1 MSTNQTTAGEV
12 MYRTNRRKFLG
23 YLGAAPRIGNA
34 LGGDVKRAAIGVF
47 FVPIALIAQQTGD
60 AWANIGPTPAAVEDI
75 AVDPHGSGIIFIGT
89 NAGGVRRS
97 VDGGITWSA
106 VNTGLTNLDV
116 ERLAIDASGPQTVS
130 AGTGGGLFKTV
141 DGGATWQNVPGGH
154 RLFCLSGRAEK
165 AIHCDQRPS

>member
-1 MSTNQTTAGEV
+1 MKEA
-12 MYRTNRRKFLG
+12 F
-23 YLGAAPRIGNA
+23 IGM
-34 LGGDVKRAAIGVF
+34 LLL
-47 FVPIALIAQQTGD
+47 PIALIAQQSVA
-60 AWANIGPTPAAVEDI
+60 AWTNIGPTPAAVGAI

-89 NAGGVRRS
+89 NSGGVRRS

-106 VNTGLTNLDV
+106 VNTGLTNPAV

-141 DGGATWQNVPGGH
+141 DGGATWQNVPGSTG
-154 RLFCLSGRAEK
+154 FFALSGRAEK

>member
-1 MSTNQTTAGEV
+1 MFIAQPL
-12 MYRTNRRKFLG
+12 RRLFS
-23 YLGAAPRIGNA
+23 AAV
-34 LGGDVKRAAIGVF
+34 LGGDVKLATIGVF
-47 FVPIALIAQQTGD
+47 FVPIALIAQHTGD
-60 AWANIGPTPAAVEDI
+60 EWANIGPTPAAVGAI
-75 AVDPHGSGIIFIGT
+75 AVDPHGSLIIFLGT

>member
-1 MSTNQTTAGEV
+1 MKLAT
-12 MYRTNRRKFLG
+12 
-23 YLGAAPRIGNA
+23 
-34 LGGDVKRAAIGVF
+34 IGVF
-47 FVPIALIAQQTGD
+47 FVPIVLIAQHTGD
-60 AWANIGPTPAAVEDI
+60 EWANIGPTPAAVGAI
-75 AVDPHGSGIIFIGT
+75 AVDPHGSGIIFIGS

-116 ERLAIDASGPQTVS
+116 ERLAIDASGPQTVY

-154 RLFCLSGRAEK
+154 RLFCLSGRPE
-165 AIHCDQRPS
+165 PSGCRLRLGLQKFVEWFDNEEH